1 MENDCIFY
9 GHLEYF
15 TAVWFLNGHF
25 VNFMSIWYI
34 PPIFGTFYH
43 EKSGNPALVYRAYSL
58 SSKTFLV

>member
-34 PPIFGTFYH
+34 PP
-43 EKSGNPALVYRAYSL
+43 PP
-58 SSKTFLV
+58 FLVRFTTRNLATLL